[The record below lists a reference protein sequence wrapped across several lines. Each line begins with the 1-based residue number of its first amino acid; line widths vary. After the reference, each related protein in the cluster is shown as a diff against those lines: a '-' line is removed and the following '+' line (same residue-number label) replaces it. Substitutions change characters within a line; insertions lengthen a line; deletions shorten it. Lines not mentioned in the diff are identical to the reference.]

1 MSGIAT
7 LLRSHTGKVH
17 LGDADGRPRCRSN
30 VRDVEELSGPPEQV
44 TCGRCRDLLDSVDA
58 TDSTE
63 PSAPN
68 LAPPTPAER
77 PATHLAAPLAAPRVT
92 AATAGPA
99 TTSAEVDDDEIQGPL
114 ALARRLAAPLAFA
127 ALGSAGAV
135 WFVRRRRR

>member
-17 LGDADGRPRCRSN
+17 LGDADGRPRCRTN

-44 TCGRCRDLLDSVDA
+44 TCGRCRDLLDSLDA
-58 TDSTE
+58 TGFT
-63 PSAPN
+63 
-68 LAPPTPAER
+68 
-77 PATHLAAPLAAPRVT
+77 APLAVPRAT

-99 TTSAEVDDDEIQGPL
+99 ATFAEVDDDEIQGPL

-127 ALGSAGAV
+127 VLGSAGAV
-135 WFVRRRRR
+135 WLVRRRRR